1 MKQYDSGNGC
11 AFEQK
16 SLKLMLS
23 DFWCSGCQDCPKVL
37 YVWARQWTFVIS
49 LNIIYIYD
57 ICIYKF
63 WFWWL
68 VPFLFGKNIVSSTML
83 TYFSR
88 NGSKTPKV
96 LATCYAYS
104 AGISIAGVP
113 SSDPVLGIHKIL
125 LRMPYWCPPVFQPD
139 SSLNLL
145 FVDSTARMWH
155 QFRRTM
161 VPAHWPWPPKKDQRK
176 DVTNDCSPARD
187 NKDQAEGWKGQKM
200 IIQWNLTKIQQF
212 QRTSFCGASLK
223 RDLTIT
229 CIGQSEPCI

>member
-1 MKQYDSGNGC
+1 MTC
-11 AFEQK
+11 AFSLRKEHGVFNNAYVLLQK
-16 SLKLMLS
+16 RFEK
-23 DFWCSGCQDCPKVL
+23 KE
-37 YVWARQWTFVIS
+37 
-49 LNIIYIYD
+49 
-57 ICIYKF
+57 
-63 WFWWL
+63 
-68 VPFLFGKNIVSSTML
+68 
-83 TYFSR
+83 
-88 NGSKTPKV
+88 V

-161 VPAHWPWPPKKDQRK
+161 VPAHWPWPPEKDQRK
-176 DVTNDCSPARD
+176 DVTNDCSPARCFL

-200 IIQWNLTKIQQF
+200 IIQWNLVKIQQF

-223 RDLTIT
+223 RDFTIM
-229 CIGQSEPCI
+229 CIGQSEPCRCYSWWIIVGLL